1 MKSFLIS
8 VLGDD
13 KSGLVDGLS
22 KIIVANNGDWIES
35 NMSRFE
41 GKFAGILKVNV
52 PSSNAAKLKKELT
65 SSTLGLQI
73 ACEETKP
80 VDELNNVMSY
90 NIELIG
96 QNHVGIINK
105 LSHVLADELEANV
118 EELKTEIIDA
128 SMSGEQLF
136 KAQINLHLPTS
147 LDENLI
153 RDKLE
158 QIADHLGSNNRLPFS
173 SNELTQHI
181 VSLRILL
188 SLLVQEL

>member
-1 MKSFLIS
+1 
-8 VLGDD
+8 
-13 KSGLVDGLS
+13 
-22 KIIVANNGDWIES
+22 
-35 NMSRFE
+35 
-41 GKFAGILKVNV
+41 
-52 PSSNAAKLKKELT
+52 
-65 SSTLGLQI
+65 
-73 ACEETKP
+73 
-80 VDELNNVMSY
+80 MSY

-136 KAQINLHLPTS
+136 KAQINLHLPNS

-158 QIADHLGSNNRLPFS
+158 QIADEMMVEIYSYES
-173 SNELTQHI
+173 
-181 VSLRILL
+181 
-188 SLLVQEL
+188 